1 MAKIS
6 AELHAIFC
14 KNQREFQ
21 INRTTLKAIAQVES
35 SWQPRAY
42 RFEPELFKR
51 LKEKDPYWADKD
63 PSIVSAS
70 YGYMQV
76 LFTTAWVLGLK
87 PANWKKLTHAEFQE
101 LAESLY
107 DPATSV
113 MLAAKLLRQLL
124 NKIWADGVPQKYE
137 GISAMDIA
145 LARYNGGSWKN
156 PDEHGG
162 LRNQKY
168 VNKVWRAHEELKP
181 KETGC
186 DKTIVIG

>member
-1 MAKIS
+1 MPKMS
-6 AELHAIFC
+6 DELHAIFC
-14 KNQREFQ
+14 NNHREHQ
-21 INRTTLKAIAQVES
+21 VGRTILKAIAQVES

-76 LFTTAWVLGLK
+76 LFTTAWVLGLR
-87 PANWKKLTHAEFQE
+87 PANWRTLTHEEFQA
-101 LAESLY
+101 LAEAIY
-107 DPATSV
+107 EPKYNIH
-113 MLAAKLLRQLL
+113 LAAKLMRRLL
-124 NKIWADGVPQKYE
+124 NKVWADKIPQAFE

-156 PDEHGG
+156 PDEHGV

-168 VNKVWRAHEELKP
+168 VNKVWRAYEELKP
-181 KETGC
+181 KERAC
-186 DKTIVIG
+186 DKVIVIG